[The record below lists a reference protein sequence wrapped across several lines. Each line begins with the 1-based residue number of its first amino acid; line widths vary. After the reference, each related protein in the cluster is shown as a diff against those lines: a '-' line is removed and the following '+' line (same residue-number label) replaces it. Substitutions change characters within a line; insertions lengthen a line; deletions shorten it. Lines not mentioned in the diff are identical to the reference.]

1 MMTAFLVN
9 LATNMEL
16 TIKEI
21 PKKDAPCVAKIEKEC
36 FSTPFSE
43 GDIQGYLDSP
53 IWHFLGVYD
62 GDKLLGYI
70 SFTLIIDEC
79 QIVNVAVSPT
89 DRKRGA
95 GSLLVLSMLDYIR
108 PLGAKKAY
116 LEVRESNI
124 GAINLYKKH
133 GFLPV
138 GISKNHYSQ
147 PTENA
152 ILMNL
157 EF

>member
-9 LATNMEL
+9 SATNMEL

-21 PKKDAPCVAKIEKEC
+21 PKKDAPCVAKIEKDC

-43 GDIQGYLDSP
+43 GDIQEYLDNP
-53 IWHFLGVYD
+53 IWHFLGAYD
-62 GDKLLGYI
+62 KDRLLGYI

-124 GAINLYKKH
+124 GAISLYKKH

-138 GISKNHYSQ
+138 GVSKNHYSQ